1 MLKPH
6 LLYAMTST
14 HNLILMQN
22 EDKALELLQGINREI
37 VAILTDIKANKGNL
51 DSMDSAS
58 NTKLEELL
66 NQMKQIKSH
75 IVSFIRGNSKQT
87 TLDNY

>member
-1 MLKPH
+1 MA
-6 LLYAMTST
+6 YS
-14 HNLILMQN
+14 HNMIVMQS

-37 VAILTDIKANKGNL
+37 VSILADLKANKTDL

-58 NTKLEELL
+58 DTKLQELL
-66 NQMKQIKSH
+66 NQMKQVRSH
-75 IVSFIRGNSKQT
+75 INAFIRGNAKQT

>member
-1 MLKPH
+1 
-6 LLYAMTST
+6 
-14 HNLILMQN
+14 MQS

-37 VAILTDIKANKGNL
+37 VGILADLKANKTDS

-58 NTKLEELL
+58 NTKLQELL
-66 NQMKQIKSH
+66 NQMKQVRSH
-75 IVSFIRGNSKQT
+75 INTFIRGNAKQT

>member
-1 MLKPH
+1 MA
-6 LLYAMTST
+6 YS
-14 HNLILMQN
+14 HNMILMQS

-37 VAILTDIKANKGNL
+37 VSILADLKANKTDL

-58 NTKLEELL
+58 NTKLQELL
-66 NQMKQIKSH
+66 NQMKQVRSH
-75 IVSFIRGNSKQT
+75 INTFIRGNAKQT

>member
-1 MLKPH
+1 
-6 LLYAMTST
+6 
-14 HNLILMQN
+14 MQS
-22 EDKALELLQGINREI
+22 EDKALDLLQGINREI
-37 VAILTDIKANKGNL
+37 VSILSDLKANKSDL

-66 NQMKQIKSH
+66 DQIKQVKSH
-75 IVSFIRGNSKQT
+75 IDSFIRGNSKQT

>member
-1 MLKPH
+1 M
-6 LLYAMTST
+6 
-14 HNLILMQN
+14 ILMQS

-37 VAILTDIKANKGNL
+37 VGILADLKDNKTDL

-58 NTKLEELL
+58 NTRLQELL
-66 NQMKQIKSH
+66 NQMKQVRSH
-75 IVSFIRGNSKQT
+75 INTFIRGNAKQT

>member
-1 MLKPH
+1 M
-6 LLYAMTST
+6 
-14 HNLILMQN
+14 ILMQS

-37 VAILTDIKANKGNL
+37 VGILADLKANKTDL

-58 NTKLEELL
+58 DTKLQELL
-66 NQMKQIKSH
+66 NQMKQVRSH
-75 IVSFIRGNSKQT
+75 INTFIRGNAKQT

>member
-1 MLKPH
+1 M
-6 LLYAMTST
+6 
-14 HNLILMQN
+14 ILMQS
-22 EDKALELLQGINREI
+22 EDKALDLLQGINREI
-37 VAILTDIKANKGNL
+37 VSILSDLKANKSDL

-66 NQMKQIKSH
+66 DQMKQVKSH
-75 IVSFIRGNSKQT
+75 IDSFIRGNSNQT

>member
-1 MLKPH
+1 MA
-6 LLYAMTST
+6 YS
-14 HNLILMQN
+14 HNMIVMQS

-37 VAILTDIKANKGNL
+37 ISILADLKANKTDL

-58 NTKLEELL
+58 NTKLQELL
-66 NQMKQIKSH
+66 NQMKQVKSH
-75 IVSFIRGNSKQT
+75 INTFIRGNAKQT

>member
-1 MLKPH
+1 MA
-6 LLYAMTST
+6 YS
-14 HNLILMQN
+14 HNMILMQS

-37 VAILTDIKANKGNL
+37 VGILADLKANKTDL

-58 NTKLEELL
+58 DTKLQELL
-66 NQMKQIKSH
+66 NQMKQVRSH
-75 IVSFIRGNSKQT
+75 INTFIRGNAKQT

>member
-1 MLKPH
+1 MA
-6 LLYAMTST
+6 YS
-14 HNLILMQN
+14 HNMILMQS
-22 EDKALELLQGINREI
+22 EDKALDLLQGINREI
-37 VAILTDIKANKGNL
+37 VSILSDLKANKSDL

-66 NQMKQIKSH
+66 DQIKQVKSH
-75 IVSFIRGNSKQT
+75 IDSFIRGNSKQT

>member
-1 MLKPH
+1 MH
-6 LLYAMTST
+6 S
-14 HNLILMQN
+14 
-22 EDKALELLQGINREI
+22 EDKALDLLQGINREI
-37 VAILTDIKANKGNL
+37 VSILSDLKANKSDL

-66 NQMKQIKSH
+66 DQIKQVKSH
-75 IVSFIRGNSKQT
+75 IDSFIRGNSKQT

>member
-14 HNLILMQN
+14 HNLILMQS
-22 EDKALELLQGINREI
+22 EDKALDLLQGINREI
-37 VAILTDIKANKGNL
+37 VAILSDIKANRSDL

-58 NTKLEELL
+58 NTKLQELL
-66 NQMKQIKSH
+66 DQMKQVKSH
-75 IVSFIRGNSKQT
+75 IDSFIRGNSNQT

>member
-1 MLKPH
+1 MA
-6 LLYAMTST
+6 YS
-14 HNLILMQN
+14 HNMILMQS

-37 VAILTDIKANKGNL
+37 VGILADLKANKTDL

-58 NTKLEELL
+58 NTKLQELL
-66 NQMKQIKSH
+66 NQMEQVRSH
-75 IVSFIRGNSKQT
+75 INTFIRGNAKQT

>member
-1 MLKPH
+1 MA
-6 LLYAMTST
+6 YS
-14 HNLILMQN
+14 HNMILMQS

-37 VAILTDIKANKGNL
+37 VGILADLKANKTDL

-58 NTKLEELL
+58 NTKLQELL
-66 NQMKQIKSH
+66 NQMKQVRSH
-75 IVSFIRGNSKQT
+75 INTFIRGNAKQT

>member
-1 MLKPH
+1 M
-6 LLYAMTST
+6 
-14 HNLILMQN
+14 ILMQS

-37 VAILTDIKANKGNL
+37 VGILADLKANKTDL

-58 NTKLEELL
+58 NTKLQELL
-66 NQMKQIKSH
+66 NQMKQVRSH
-75 IVSFIRGNSKQT
+75 INTFIRGNAKQT

>member
-1 MLKPH
+1 M
-6 LLYAMTST
+6 
-14 HNLILMQN
+14 IVMQS

-37 VAILTDIKANKGNL
+37 ISILADLKANKTDL

-58 NTKLEELL
+58 NTKLQELL
-66 NQMKQIKSH
+66 NQMKQVKSH
-75 IVSFIRGNSKQT
+75 INTFIRGNAKQT

>member
-1 MLKPH
+1 MA
-6 LLYAMTST
+6 YS
-14 HNLILMQN
+14 HNMIVMQS

-37 VAILTDIKANKGNL
+37 ISILADLKANKTDL

-58 NTKLEELL
+58 DTKLQELL
-66 NQMKQIKSH
+66 NQMKQVKSH
-75 IVSFIRGNSKQT
+75 INTFIRGNAKQT

>member
-1 MLKPH
+1 MA
-6 LLYAMTST
+6 YS
-14 HNLILMQN
+14 HNMILMQS

-37 VAILTDIKANKGNL
+37 VSILADLKANKSDL

-58 NTKLEELL
+58 NTKLQELL
-66 NQMKQIKSH
+66 NQMKQVKSH
-75 IVSFIRGNSKQT
+75 INTFIRGNAKQT

>member
-1 MLKPH
+1 M
-6 LLYAMTST
+6 
-14 HNLILMQN
+14 ILMQS

-37 VAILTDIKANKGNL
+37 VGILADLKANKTDL

-58 NTKLEELL
+58 NTKLQELL
-66 NQMKQIKSH
+66 NQMKQVRSH
-75 IVSFIRGNSKQT
+75 INTFIRGNANQT

>member
-1 MLKPH
+1 
-6 LLYAMTST
+6 
-14 HNLILMQN
+14 MQS

-37 VAILTDIKANKGNL
+37 VGILADLKANKTDL

-58 NTKLEELL
+58 DTKLQELL
-66 NQMKQIKSH
+66 NQMKQVRSH
-75 IVSFIRGNSKQT
+75 INTFIRGNAKQT

>member
-1 MLKPH
+1 M
-6 LLYAMTST
+6 
-14 HNLILMQN
+14 ILMQS
-22 EDKALELLQGINREI
+22 EDKALDLLQGINREI
-37 VAILTDIKANKGNL
+37 VSILSDLKANKSDL

-66 NQMKQIKSH
+66 DQIKQVKSH
-75 IVSFIRGNSKQT
+75 IDSFIRGNSKQT

>member
-1 MLKPH
+1 
-6 LLYAMTST
+6 
-14 HNLILMQN
+14 MQS

-37 VAILTDIKANKGNL
+37 VGILADLKDNKTDL

-58 NTKLEELL
+58 NTRLQELL
-66 NQMKQIKSH
+66 NQMKQVRSH
-75 IVSFIRGNSKQT
+75 INTFIRGNAKQT

>member
-1 MLKPH
+1 M
-6 LLYAMTST
+6 
-14 HNLILMQN
+14 ILMQS

-37 VAILTDIKANKGNL
+37 VSILADLKANKTDL

-58 NTKLEELL
+58 NTKLQELL
-66 NQMKQIKSH
+66 NQMKQVRSH
-75 IVSFIRGNSKQT
+75 INTFIRGNAKQT

>member
-1 MLKPH
+1 
-6 LLYAMTST
+6 
-14 HNLILMQN
+14 MQS

-37 VAILTDIKANKGNL
+37 VGILADLKANKTDL

-58 NTKLEELL
+58 NTKLQELL
-66 NQMKQIKSH
+66 NQMEQVRSH
-75 IVSFIRGNSKQT
+75 INTFIRGNAKQT

>member
-1 MLKPH
+1 MA
-6 LLYAMTST
+6 YS
-14 HNLILMQN
+14 HNMILMQS

-37 VAILTDIKANKGNL
+37 VGILADLKDNKTDL

-58 NTKLEELL
+58 NTRLQELL
-66 NQMKQIKSH
+66 NQMKPVRSH
-75 IVSFIRGNSKQT
+75 INTFIRGNAKQT

>member
-1 MLKPH
+1 MA
-6 LLYAMTST
+6 YS
-14 HNLILMQN
+14 HNMILMQN

-37 VAILTDIKANKGNL
+37 VGILADLKANKTDL

-58 NTKLEELL
+58 NTKLQELL
-66 NQMKQIKSH
+66 NQMKQVRSH
-75 IVSFIRGNSKQT
+75 INTFIRGNAKQT

>member
-1 MLKPH
+1 MA
-6 LLYAMTST
+6 YS
-14 HNLILMQN
+14 HNMIVMQS

-37 VAILTDIKANKGNL
+37 VSILADLKANKTDL

-58 NTKLEELL
+58 NTKLQELL
-66 NQMKQIKSH
+66 NQMKQVKSH
-75 IVSFIRGNSKQT
+75 INTFIRGNAKQT

>member
-1 MLKPH
+1 M
-6 LLYAMTST
+6 
-14 HNLILMQN
+14 ILMQS

-37 VAILTDIKANKGNL
+37 VGILADLKANKTDS

-58 NTKLEELL
+58 NTKLQELL
-66 NQMKQIKSH
+66 NQMKQVRSH
-75 IVSFIRGNSKQT
+75 INTFIRGNAKQT